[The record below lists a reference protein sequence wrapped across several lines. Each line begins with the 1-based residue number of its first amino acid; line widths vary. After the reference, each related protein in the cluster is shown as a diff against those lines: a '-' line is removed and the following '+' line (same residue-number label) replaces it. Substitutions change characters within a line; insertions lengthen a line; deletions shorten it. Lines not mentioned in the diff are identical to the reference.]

1 MSTPKIA
8 IADDHQLV
16 RDGIIRLLNSLN
28 YEVQYDC
35 ENGKKIVDYCCS
47 NPVDIVLMDINM
59 PELDGIA
66 ATARLRD
73 ECPDVKV
80 IALSMLDDDLSL
92 IRMMK
97 AGAKSYILKDAPPA
111 ELNKAIK
118 GVSEQG
124 YYYSEFLSGRLI
136 NSLGATHEENVE
148 QILSSLSDREIEFLK
163 HACSGLT
170 YKEIASIMCVSPRSI
185 DGYRDSLFEKL
196 NARSRVELAIFAIKH
211 NLVQI

>member
-8 IADDHQLV
+8 IADDHRLV
-16 RDGIIRLLNSLN
+16 RDGIIRLLNSLD
-28 YEVQYDC
+28 YPVQFDC
-35 ENGKKIVDYCCS
+35 ENGKEIVEYCVK

-97 AGAKSYILKDAPPA
+97 AGAKSYVLKDAPPD

-136 NSLGATHEENVE
+136 NSLGAAHDENIE
-148 QILSSLSDREIEFLK
+148 HILSDLNDREIEFLK
-163 HACSGLT
+163 HSCSGLT

-211 NLVQI
+211 NLVKI